1 MQETPPWRQRLRREL
16 TGWLVLKCI
25 ALGLLWLWFF
35 SPAQRIAVDAA
46 AASRHLALSPA
57 VIGTP
62 AELVSG
68 ARPDG

>member
-1 MQETPPWRQRLRREL
+1 MQQTPPWRQRLRREL
-16 TGWLVLKCI
+16 TWWLVLKGI
-25 ALGLLWLWFF
+25 ALGLLWWWFF

-57 VIGTP
+57 IIGTP
-62 AELVSG
+62 TGLLSG